1 MLLVNQSSLA
11 TFFRGIILFEGRD
24 AMKNWK
30 YIINCIEKLETLKN
44 GKGTEIEFIYNGKIM
59 W

>member
-1 MLLVNQSSLA
+1 MN
-11 TFFRGIILFEGRD
+11 
-24 AMKNWK
+24 NWK

-59 W
+59 G